1 MYESSQNFSTPVPV
15 DHESV
20 ISHSPSECRR
30 CRAQG
35 VDPDVASWH
44 RVGAPK
50 RTPAD
55 ETADAMSYIIWWH
68 AVLGNPVSWAEV
80 VGPHRDQRFFVV
92 RSDCMEWMRR
102 VRKWSYPRIG
112 QIFGG
117 RDHTSVMNAISP
129 EYKRAW
135 RLRHQNADQRR
146 EYVRA
151 YRAKRRAAR
160 RATEVQD
167 QLNEGATA

>member
-1 MYESSQNFSTPVPV
+1 MYESAQHFSTPVPV

-20 ISHSPSECRR
+20 ISHSPSDCRR

-68 AVLGNPVSWAEV
+68 AALGNPVSWAEV
-80 VGPHRDQRFFVV
+80 VGPHRDQRFFLV

-112 QIFGG
+112 QMFGG
-117 RDHTSVMNAISP
+117 RDHTSVMNAICP
-129 EYKRAW
+129 DHKKAW
-135 RLRHQNADQRR
+135 RARYETAEERLKRQ
-146 EYVRA
+146 RA

-160 RATEVQD
+160 RASEVLVQ
-167 QLNEGATA
+167 QNEGAQA